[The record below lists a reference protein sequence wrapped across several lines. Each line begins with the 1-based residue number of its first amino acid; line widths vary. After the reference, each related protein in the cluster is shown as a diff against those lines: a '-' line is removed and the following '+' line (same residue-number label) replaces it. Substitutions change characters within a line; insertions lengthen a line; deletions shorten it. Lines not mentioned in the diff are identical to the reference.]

1 MSKKIDGS
9 KLFEECKKKEL
20 FDELFKVIV
29 GFIEINSGTAE
40 LDALKEEVTA
50 LEDRI
55 IEMQDLANTIE
66 CNAADI
72 QGI

>member
-9 KLFEECKKKEL
+9 KLFEEGKKKEL

-40 LDALKEEVTA
+40 LDALKEEVEV
-50 LEDRI
+50 LHDRI

>member
-9 KLFEECKKKEL
+9 KLFEEGKKKEL

-40 LDALKEEVTA
+40 LDALKEEVEV
-50 LEDRI
+50 LQDRI